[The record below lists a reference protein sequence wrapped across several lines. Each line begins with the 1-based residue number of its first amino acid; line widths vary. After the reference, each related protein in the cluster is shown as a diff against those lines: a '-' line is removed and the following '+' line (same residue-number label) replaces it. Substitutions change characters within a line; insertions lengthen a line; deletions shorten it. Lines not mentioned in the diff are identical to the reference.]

1 MIYWESQRR
10 LLEIAQKWRAYA
22 EVRRACYLD
31 LYSSGRWRETYTEG
45 QFTPLMREAL
55 AGADTWAKITPRT
68 AAPAQP
74 CEPLAG
80 PPYRIAA

>member
-1 MIYWESQRR
+1 MIYWESQHR

-22 EVRRACYLD
+22 EFRRARYLD
-31 LYSSGRWRETYTEG
+31 LYSSGRWSETYTEA
-45 QFTPLMREAL
+45 QFTLLLREAL
-55 AGADTWAKITPRT
+55 AGADAWAKITPRT